1 MVQVDVQPYK
11 ISAADWSFGLKTKYA
26 CFNDLKKKMSAYNY
40 PKFAITQMSKVKFY
54 GEQVFTSLCVE
65 NIK

>member
-26 CFNDLKKKMSAYNY
+26 CFNDLKKKNVGIQL
-40 PKFAITQMSKVKFY
+40 PKICYYSNVK
-54 GEQVFTSLCVE
+54 GEILRWTSFHLTLC
-65 NIK
+65 